1 MNTKRQVNCCI
12 ELIKAMLSDT
22 NNDLTPE
29 QRNKLENGIQ
39 DLKRLQKAKK
49 FTHRDILPVVSRIAE
64 AAYEVLNHKQS
75 A

>member
-1 MNTKRQVNCCI
+1 MNTKRQVDCCI

-29 QRNKLENGIQ
+29 QRTKLESGIQ
-39 DLKRLQKAKK
+39 DLKRLQRAKK
-49 FTHRDILPVVSRIAE
+49 LTHREIFPVVSRIAE
-64 AAYEVLNHKQS
+64 AAYEVLNDKQS

>member
-1 MNTKRQVNCCI
+1 MNTKRQVDCCI

-29 QRNKLENGIQ
+29 QRTKLEKGIQ
-39 DLKRLQKAKK
+39 DLKCLQRAKK
-49 FTHRDILPVVSRIAE
+49 FTHREILPVVSRIAE
-64 AAYEVLNHKQS
+64 AAYEVLNDQQS